1 MDKKNPRI
9 TVLMPVYNVE
19 SFIKESIVSILNQS
33 YSDFELLI
41 IDDASTDDTVNRI
54 IEFSDSRIKLIK
66 KPKNLG
72 LIDSLNLG
80 IKLAKGQYIARMD
93 GDDISTPDRFQKQLD
108 ILLNNPEIKAC
119 GCWLQR
125 FGNHGKIIKHKE
137 FHEEIVAELLMQC
150 SMSLG
155 SVMFEKKALES
166 YSFDEN
172 KKHVEDYDF
181 WSRVSWICKLYN
193 IQEVLYYY
201 RSHDTQVTKL
211 FYDMQRKGDLEIK
224 LFLFKK
230 LNYDNEVFT
239 DDLIAKMLWMTQKI
253 SMNDLAKFFKW
264 IKQLALKN
272 KKLKIYS
279 QKELNDVLQIIKR
292 RLVFELYFEQ
302 TAIGLDKKWRLQAL
316 AYLPIEELLFVLTG
330 KTREILK
337 TKVISKFNKNAV
349 LKN

>member
-1 MDKKNPRI
+1 MDKKDPTI

-19 SFIKESIVSILNQS
+19 YFIKEAIESVLNQS

-41 IDDASTDDTVNRI
+41 IDDASTDASVNQI
-54 IEFSDSRIKLIK
+54 AAFSDSRIKLIK

-80 IKLAKGQYIARMD
+80 VKLAKGQYIARMD
-93 GDDISTPDRFQKQLD
+93 ADDINTLDRFQKQLD
-108 ILLNNPEIKAC
+108 VLLNNPEIKVC

-155 SVMFEKKALES
+155 AVMFEKKALES
-166 YSFDEN
+166 YPFDEN

-181 WSRVSWICKLYN
+181 WSRVSWICKMYN

-211 FYDMQRKGDLEIK
+211 YYDIQRKGDIDIK

-230 LNYDNEVFT
+230 LHYGNETFT
-239 DDLIAKMLWMTQKI
+239 DDLIAKMLWLTQKI
-253 SMNDLAKFFKW
+253 SINDLVLFFKW
-264 IKQLALKN
+264 IEQLAVNN
-272 KKLKIYS
+272 KKLEIYS
-279 QKELNDVLQIIKR
+279 QNELLDVLDILKR
-292 RLVFELYFEQ
+292 RLVLKLYFEK
-302 TAIGLDKKWRLQAL
+302 TTIGIYKKWRLQAL
-316 AYLPIEELLFVLTG
+316 AYLPFNEMLFVVRG
-330 KTREILK
+330 KAREMLK
-337 TKVISKFNKNAV
+337 TKVINTFNKKRV

>member
-9 TVLMPVYNVE
+9 TVLMPVYNVA
-19 SFIKESIVSILNQS
+19 SFIHEAIDSVLNQS
-33 YSDFELLI
+33 YSDFEFLI
-41 IDDASTDDTVNRI
+41 IDDASTDATVNQI
-54 IEFSDSRIKLIK
+54 LEFSDSRINLIK

-80 IKLAKGQYIARMD
+80 IRLAKGEYIARMD

-108 ILLNNPEIKAC
+108 VLLTNPEIKAC

-125 FGNHGKIIKHKE
+125 FGNHGKIIRHKE
-137 FHEEIVAELLMQC
+137 FHEEIVAELLMNC

-155 SVMFEKKALES
+155 AVMFEKEALES

-211 FYDMQRKGDLEIK
+211 FYDVQRK
-224 LFLFKK
+224 
-230 LNYDNEVFT
+230 V
-239 DDLIAKMLWMTQKI
+239 
-253 SMNDLAKFFKW
+253 
-264 IKQLALKN
+264 
-272 KKLKIYS
+272 
-279 QKELNDVLQIIKR
+279 
-292 RLVFELYFEQ
+292 
-302 TAIGLDKKWRLQAL
+302 
-316 AYLPIEELLFVLTG
+316 
-330 KTREILK
+330 
-337 TKVISKFNKNAV
+337 
-349 LKN
+349 

>member
-1 MDKKNPRI
+1 MDKKDPMI
-9 TVLMPVYNVE
+9 TVLMPVYNVA
-19 SFIKESIVSILNQS
+19 SYIKEAIESVLNQS
-33 YSDFELLI
+33 YYDFELLI
-41 IDDASTDDTVNRI
+41 IDDASTDATVNQI
-54 IEFSDSRIKLIK
+54 LEFSDSRIELIK

-80 IKLAKGQYIARMD
+80 IKLAKGEYIARMD
-93 GDDISTPDRFQKQLD
+93 GDDISTPDRFQKQLNV
-108 ILLNNPEIKAC
+108 LLSNPEIKVC

-155 SVMFEKKALES
+155 AVMFEKKALES
-166 YSFDEN
+166 YSFDED

-193 IQEVLYYY
+193 LQEVLYHY

-211 FYDMQRKGDLEIK
+211 YYDIQRKGDIDIK

-230 LNYDNEVFT
+230 LNYDSEVFT
-239 DDLIAKMLWMTQKI
+239 DDLIARMLWMTQKI
-253 SMNDLAKFFKW
+253 SMNDLVLFFKW

-272 KKLKIYS
+272 KRLKIYS
-279 QKELNDVLQIIKR
+279 EKELNDILKLIKR
-292 RLVFELYFEQ
+292 NLVFELYFEQ
-302 TAIGLDKKWRLQAL
+302 TSIGLDKKWRLQAL
-316 AYLPIEELLFVLTG
+316 AYLPIEELLFVIKG
-330 KTREILK
+330 KASEMMK

>member
-1 MDKKNPRI
+1 MDKKDPTI

-19 SFIKESIVSILNQS
+19 SFITEAIESVLNQS
-33 YSDFELLI
+33 YADFELLI
-41 IDDASTDDTVNRI
+41 IDDASTDATVNQI
-54 IEFSDSRIKLIK
+54 TAFSDSRIKLIK
-66 KPKNLG
+66 KPKNSG

-80 IKLAKGQYIARMD
+80 MNLAKGQYIARMD

-108 ILLNNPEIKAC
+108 VLLNNTEIKVC

-125 FGNHGKIIKHKE
+125 FGNHGKILKHKE
-137 FHEEIVAELLMQC
+137 FHEEIVAELLMHC

-155 SVMFEKKALES
+155 AVMFEKKALES
-166 YSFDEN
+166 YLFDEN

-181 WSRVSWICKLYN
+181 WSRVSWSCKLYN

-211 FYDMQRKGDLEIK
+211 YFDIQRKGDIEIK

-230 LNYDNEVFT
+230 LKYDNEVFT
-239 DDLIAKMLWMTQKI
+239 DELIAKMLWLTQKI
-253 SMNDLAKFFKW
+253 SMNDLALFFKW
-264 IKQLALKN
+264 VKQLSFKN
-272 KKLKIYS
+272 TKLNIYS
-279 QKELNDVLQIIKR
+279 EKELNNVLQLIKR

-302 TAIGLDKKWRLQAL
+302 TTIGLDKKWRLQAL
-316 AYLPIEELLFVLTG
+316 AYLPIKELLFVIKG
-330 KTREILK
+330 KASEMMK
-337 TKVISKFNKNAV
+337 TKVISTFNKNRF

>member
-9 TVLMPVYNVE
+9 TVLMPVYNVA
-19 SFIKESIVSILNQS
+19 SFIHEAIDSVLNQS
-33 YSDFELLI
+33 YSDFEFLI
-41 IDDASTDDTVNRI
+41 IDDASTDATVNQI
-54 IEFSDSRIKLIK
+54 LEFSDSRINLIK

-80 IKLAKGQYIARMD
+80 IRLAKGEYIARMD

-108 ILLNNPEIKAC
+108 VLLTNPEIKAC

-125 FGNHGKIIKHKE
+125 FGNHGKIIRHKE
-137 FHEEIVAELLMQC
+137 FHEEIVAELLMNC

-155 SVMFEKKALES
+155 AVMFEKEALES

-211 FYDMQRKGDLEIK
+211 FYDVQRNGDIGIK

-230 LNYDNEVFT
+230 LHYDNEIFT
-239 DDLIAKMLWMTQKI
+239 DDLLAKMLWMTQKI
-253 SMNDLAKFFKW
+253 SMSELTLFFKW
-264 IKQLALKN
+264 LKQLVLIN

-279 QKELNDVLQIIKR
+279 QKELEDVLKIIKR
-292 RLVFELYFEQ
+292 RLVFELYFEH
-302 TAIGLDKKWRLQAL
+302 TSIGLDKKWRIQAL
-316 AYLPIEELLFVLTG
+316 AYLPIEELLFVVKG
-330 KTREILK
+330 KTRE
-337 TKVISKFNKNAV
+337 V
-349 LKN
+349 LKIKLLKKFDIMGI

>member
-1 MDKKNPRI
+1 MDKKDPAI

-19 SFIKESIVSILNQS
+19 SFIKESIVSILNQT
-33 YSDFELLI
+33 YADFELLI

-54 IEFSDSRIKLIK
+54 IEFSDSRIKLIR

-80 IKLAKGQYIARMD
+80 VKLAKGKYIARMD

-108 ILLNNPEIKAC
+108 VLLNNPEIKVC

-166 YSFDEN
+166 YPFDEN

-181 WSRVSWICKLYN
+181 WSRVSWTCKLYN
-193 IQEVLYYY
+193 IQEVLYHY
-201 RSHDTQVTKL
+201 RSHDDQVTKL
-211 FYDMQRKGDLEIK
+211 YYDIQRKGDIDIK

-230 LNYDNEVFT
+230 LHYDNETFT

-253 SMNDLAKFFKW
+253 SINDLVLFFKW
-264 IKQLALKN
+264 VKQLDLKN

-279 QKELNDVLQIIKR
+279 QKELSDVLQTIKR

-302 TAIGLDKKWRLQAL
+302 TTIGLDKKWRLQAL
-316 AYLPIEELLFVLTG
+316 AYLPIEEFLFVVTS
-330 KTREILK
+330 KTREMLK

>member
-1 MDKKNPRI
+1 MDKIDPMI
-9 TVLMPVYNVE
+9 TVLMPVYNVA
-19 SFIKESIVSILNQS
+19 SFIKEAIESVLNQS

-41 IDDASTDDTVNRI
+41 IDDASTDDTINQI
-54 IEFSDSRIKLIK
+54 KTFSDSRIKLIK

-80 IKLAKGQYIARMD
+80 VKLAKGQYIARMD
-93 GDDISTPDRFQKQLD
+93 GDDISTPDRFQKQLEVL
-108 ILLNNPEIKAC
+108 INNTEIKAC

-155 SVMFEKKALES
+155 SVMFEKNALES

-181 WSRVSWICKLYN
+181 WSRISWICKLYN
-193 IQEVLYYY
+193 IQEVLYHY

-211 FYDMQRKGDLEIK
+211 YYDIQRKGDIDIK

-230 LNYDNEVFT
+230 LHYDNEVFK

-253 SMNDLAKFFKW
+253 SMNDLVLFFKW
-264 IKQLALKN
+264 IKQLARKN
-272 KKLKIYS
+272 KQLQIYS
-279 QKELNDVLQIIKR
+279 QKELSDVLQIIKR
-292 RLVFELYFEQ
+292 RLVFQLYFER
-302 TAIGLDKKWRLQAL
+302 TTIGIDKKWRMQAL
-316 AYLPIEELLFVLTG
+316 AYLPIEELLFVVKG
-330 KTREILK
+330 KTKE
-337 TKVISKFNKNAV
+337 V
-349 LKN
+349 LKIKLLKKFDKTGI

>member
-1 MDKKNPRI
+1 MDKKDPTI

-19 SFIKESIVSILNQS
+19 PFIKEAIESVLNQS

-54 IEFSDSRIKLIK
+54 TAFSDSRIKLIK

-108 ILLNNPEIKAC
+108 VLLNNPEIKAC

-137 FHEEIVAELLMQC
+137 FHEEILTELLMQC

-155 SVMFEKKALES
+155 SVMFEKKAFEN

-181 WSRVSWICKLYN
+181 WSRVSWISKLYN
-193 IQEVLYYY
+193 IQEVLYHY

-211 FYDMQRKGDLEIK
+211 YYDIQRKGDVDIK

-239 DDLIAKMLWMTQKI
+239 DDLIAKMLWITQKI
-253 SMNDLAKFFKW
+253 SMNDLALFFKW
-264 IKQLALKN
+264 IKQLSLKN

-279 QKELNDVLQIIKR
+279 QKELIDVLQIIKR

-302 TAIGLDKKWRLQAL
+302 TSTGLDKKGRLQAL
-316 AYLPIEELLFVLTG
+316 AYLPIEELLFVIRG
-330 KTREILK
+330 KTREMLK
-337 TKVISKFNKNAV
+337 TKVISKFNKTMV